1 MCSSGS
7 RRALQRPA
15 SLRHLRIIRPSRIA
29 GFTPSGRIRSR
40 STSPPHCLFHFPQT
54 PQSTHPC
61 GSLCGGSFQDRTFCE
76 TRAKWRRGN
85 GVPPPP
91 LTFTVH
97 KYTIGCRGFRCL
109 ASWRSSAYKCP
120 VGAGRL
126 RERPRA
132 GLREMRAR
140 HPWPPTLGVRARRA
154 IAVSARAPP
163 IRQRKWWIADR
174 GSGIAVRGSGIG
186 DPGSGIGR
194 VGSRGAAKS
203 RRRIGN
209 VTKTTTTTSDVSPL
223 QPVVGQSLSTPFA
236 CLPFRQRPATER
248 PIRQRGEPPARRKLR
263 TCDEGYPD

>member
-1 MCSSGS
+1 MYPPDHWEHCIAAAGGWQRAALSG
-7 RRALQRPA
+7 RNALGPRAFFPSGPNSLDDGCARSPAAAEVASRPA
-15 SLRHLRIIRPSRIA
+15 RASSWDLIV
-29 GFTPSGRIRSR
+29 GRQRV
-40 STSPPHCLFHFPQT
+40 
-54 PQSTHPC
+54 
-61 GSLCGGSFQDRTFCE
+61 
-76 TRAKWRRGN
+76 RG

-120 VGAGRL
+120 VGAGRP